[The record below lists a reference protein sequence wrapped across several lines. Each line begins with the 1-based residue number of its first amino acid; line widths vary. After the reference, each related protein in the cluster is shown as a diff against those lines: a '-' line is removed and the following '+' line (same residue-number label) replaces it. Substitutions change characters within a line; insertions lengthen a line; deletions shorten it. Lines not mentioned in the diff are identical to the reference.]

1 MASVVV
7 GRSVDST
14 RSPVPVLG
22 VSELALRAAA
32 RDASVVVPGA
42 HPLVELVP
50 DGHDAVD
57 LMDHDL
63 PFITFVRESRLPAPG
78 VIRGRAADDAF
89 PAADLVVPDALVPDV
104 IRGVHANPEAS
115 VVLAQLLRATA
126 SLPVPDAL
134 RAESLAYSLLQTGT
148 EFARWLAGQPAR
160 MPGQDVEETVL
171 VSHGPDSHTEIKL
184 NRPSAANAVNTT
196 MRTELV
202 GVLSALALTEGP
214 LQLTGNGRHFC
225 AGGDLREF
233 GMVGYPLGAH
243 VERISQN
250 VPGAV
255 ARVAGRLTARVHG
268 ACVGAGMEIAS
279 FPARVVAAPGTS
291 WRLPEISMGLLP
303 GCGGT
308 VSIPRRIG
316 RQRTLLM
323 AVTGMKIDARVALE
337 WGLIDE
343 VTG

>member
-1 MASVVV
+1 M
-7 GRSVDST
+7 
-14 RSPVPVLG
+14 
-22 VSELALRAAA
+22 LRAMA
-32 RDASVVVPGA
+32 RDASVVAPGA
-42 HPLVELVP
+42 RVLVELIP
-50 DGHDAVD
+50 DGEHEPDI
-57 LMDHDL
+57 LDHDL
-63 PFITFVRESRLPAPG
+63 PFITFVRASRVPVTLG
-78 VIRGRAADDAF
+78 IRGRAADDVF
-89 PAADLVVPDALVPDV
+89 PSADLVVPDDLVPDV
-104 IRGVHANPEAS
+104 LRGVQSNPEATL
-115 VVLAQLLRATA
+115 VLAQLMRATA
-126 SLPVPDAL
+126 YLRVADAL

-148 EFARWLAGQPAR
+148 EFAHWLADQPKRVPAEDPEPTVVVIQR
-160 MPGQDVEETVL
+160 PGA
-171 VSHGPDSHTEIKL
+171 PTEINL
-184 NRPSAANAVNTT
+184 NRPSSANAVNTR

-202 GVLSALALTEGP
+202 GILSALALTEGP

-233 GMVGYPLGAH
+233 GMAGYPLGAH

-255 ARVAGRLTARVHG
+255 ARIADRLTARVHG

-279 FPARVVAAPGTS
+279 FARHVVADPNTS

-323 AVTGMKIDARVALE
+323 AVTGMKIDPRTALE
-337 WGLIDE
+337 WGLVDE
-343 VTG
+343 VFE